1 MPFDLPVRALG
12 AFYLAGGLLVLRAL
26 ALSRFMDM
34 ALAALQGVSQKRAL
48 LRSVL
53 LATGGILTAASGLS
67 LALLHVAALP
77 LMLANVVMQILW
89 LVVAGRWFP
98 AEDEED
104 RRGRLSTMRATVMF
118 AGATLLVLW
127 LERTGK
133 LAFIADPVSSSAV
146 VLAGLGLLGWQVY
159 AINKAR
165 HSDLP
170 AFEPV
175 APEEFTE
182 GETASC
188 LPARLHIE
196 PRFYTYAIWDA
207 ETGQTLDP
215 EGLDIPPALAQRIID
230 FGLAAGRVFDDEQ
243 PGGSRIADPAA
254 RAPLEKEAQAIVAE
268 LIPLVGADN
277 ITWRVPED
285 DEEWKTWHI

>member
-1 MPFDLPVRALG
+1 MPFDLLVRGLG
-12 AFYLAGGLLVLRAL
+12 AFYLVGGLLVLRAL
-26 ALSRFMDM
+26 AMSRFMDM

-53 LATGGILTAASGLS
+53 LAIGGILTVTSG
-67 LALLHVAALP
+67 LALLLLHEAALP
-77 LMLANVVMQILW
+77 LMLANVAMQILW

-98 AEDEED
+98 PEDEDD
-104 RRGRLSTMRATVMF
+104 RRGRLSTMRATATF

-127 LERTGK
+127 LERSGK
-133 LAFIADPVSSSAV
+133 LVFAADAVSSSTVA
-146 VLAGLGLLGWQVY
+146 LAGLGLLGWQVY
-159 AINKAR
+159 AINKER

-175 APEEFTE
+175 APGEYSEE
-182 GETASC
+182 ASSPY

-207 ETGQTLDP
+207 ESGQTLDP
-215 EGLDIPPALAQRIID
+215 EALDIPPVLAQRIID
-230 FGLAAGRVFDDEQ
+230 FGLEAGRVFDDEQ

-254 RAPLEKEAQAIVAE
+254 RATLEKEAQAIVAE
-268 LIPLVGADN
+268 LIPLVGDDN

-285 DEEWKTWHI
+285 DDEWKTWHI